1 MWEDVNGILA
11 FIGAMAV
18 IALLWWLFLTPHSSA
33 AISTTGSRGGGVSQR
48 IWHGVYGLCCGALCG
63 GVIMLMMPQHFGL
76 SLVSVPILVMGLA
89 LAVIGFCSG
98 IHFVEYVY
106 ATGMFL
112 AALVPADLAAN
123 LAR

>member
-1 MWEDVNGILA
+1 
-11 FIGAMAV
+11 
-18 IALLWWLFLTPHSSA
+18 
-33 AISTTGSRGGGVSQR
+33 VSQR

-76 SLVSVPILVMGLA
+76 SLVSVPIPVMGLA

-106 ATGMFL
+106 ATGTFL
-112 AALVPADLAAN
+112 AALVVLLVVWLAQPPDRPGQTWCPAPMHIEHV
-123 LAR
+123 